1 MSDPL
6 QIICKNCGAAAEYK
20 IEQQSYVCTYCGE
33 VSGIK
38 EACDS
43 VAEWRELQK
52 DSIEAARSSME
63 VLSCSSCGAAVVF
76 EEGEASEKCD
86 FCGGALVRG
95 GFEDSDSFP
104 EMIIPF
110 AITEKE
116 AKKHLLEWA
125 DSSRNSKTAELVRKK
140 TGSLKAYYMPYQ
152 IVKGPVFGKVSRDT
166 SERRYNCGGFLEETA
181 VSTSRQMDNQV
192 LNAAEP
198 FDFTKMVPF

>member
-63 VLSCSSCGAAVVF
+63 VLSSRQLYLRRAKQVKNATSAEVRWYAA
-76 EEGEASEKCD
+76 G
-86 FCGGALVRG
+86 L
-95 GFEDSDSFP
+95 
-104 EMIIPF
+104 
-110 AITEKE
+110 
-116 AKKHLLEWA
+116 
-125 DSSRNSKTAELVRKK
+125 KTQTA
-140 TGSLKAYYMPYQ
+140 SLK
-152 IVKGPVFGKVSRDT
+152 
-166 SERRYNCGGFLEETA
+166 
-181 VSTSRQMDNQV
+181 
-192 LNAAEP
+192 
-198 FDFTKMVPF
+198 

>member
-6 QIICKNCGAAAEYK
+6 QIICKNCGAAEEYK

-116 AKKHLLEWA
+116 AKNACW
-125 DSSRNSKTAELVRKK
+125 SGQT
-140 TGSLKAYYMPYQ
+140 
-152 IVKGPVFGKVSRDT
+152 
-166 SERRYNCGGFLEETA
+166 
-181 VSTSRQMDNQV
+181 
-192 LNAAEP
+192 AAETQKQQSLYAKKP
-198 FDFTKMVPF
+198 AA

>member
-86 FCGGALVRG
+86 FCGRLSGDKRERL
-95 GFEDSDSFP
+95 
-104 EMIIPF
+104 
-110 AITEKE
+110 
-116 AKKHLLEWA
+116 
-125 DSSRNSKTAELVRKK
+125 SKYT
-140 TGSLKAYYMPYQ
+140 
-152 IVKGPVFGKVSRDT
+152 VS
-166 SERRYNCGGFLEETA
+166 
-181 VSTSRQMDNQV
+181 
-192 LNAAEP
+192 
-198 FDFTKMVPF
+198 